1 MFPAG
6 PEEQAQDESDPH
18 RTSTASSGT
27 QCSPPDPNSKL
38 RIRVVPAGPP
48 PQPLDQSVP
57 RPTSTASS
65 GYLRIIVFPARPQQQ
80 PLDQSVPRRTST
92 ASSGSECSLPFSPPY
107 VNRELRIKVFLP
119 EFNHKESP
127 KIYQIKRM
135 SEYMPESMSDRMAE
149 KKHAVYTSRWYVR
162 NYVRIVFQGGGLSK
176 KMFFQNQEKDG
187 EHGHLNGLQTQM
199 RSKRQN
205 PRQVLR
211 SPGCRG
217 SSSLAKSCCYYL
229 ANHLYSL
236 SGKHALQLGKGHL
249 EIFKDVLRLMA

>member
-6 PEEQAQDESDPH
+6 PEQQPLDQSDPH

-92 ASSGSECSLPFSPPY
+92 ASSGSECSPPD
-107 VNRELRIKVFLP
+107 L
-119 EFNHKESP
+119 NHKESP
-127 KIYQIKRM
+127 KIYQIECQK
-135 SEYMPESMSDRMAE
+135 ELQKIYEIKCESQIACQKICQNGD
-149 KKHAVYTSRWYVR
+149 H
-162 NYVRIVFQGGGLSK
+162 SK
-176 KMFFQNQEKDG
+176 KATCSEGFQK
-187 EHGHLNGLQTQM
+187 LT
-199 RSKRQN
+199 
-205 PRQVLR
+205 
-211 SPGCRG
+211 
-217 SSSLAKSCCYYL
+217 
-229 ANHLYSL
+229 
-236 SGKHALQLGKGHL
+236 
-249 EIFKDVLRLMA
+249 